1 MNKQA
6 KKTTTKKTVAKKTT
20 VKKAATKKVETK
32 KVTTKK
38 ENKRKLSIV
47 VPVYNEKDL
56 VIDVLKKVRDLK
68 IKDTDIEIIV
78 IDDKSTDGTTEIL
91 KKEGNKY
98 ADKVLFHEVNMG
110 KGAGLRTGFKE
121 STGDVV
127 IVQDADFEYDCNEIP
142 SVVEPI
148 FEGKADVCYG
158 SRFLNKEYKGYK
170 QNQLANKVLTGL
182 SNFMTGLKVTDMETC
197 YKAFKGDLIRS
208 VDIKENRFGFE
219 PEITAKVSKR
229 KVKLVEVPIHY
240 YPRTKEEGKKIKL
253 KDGFRALWCITKYKF
268 AKEKKSAKRN

>member
-1 MNKQA
+1 MKKQEEKVTKKKTVKKVTA
-6 KKTTTKKTVAKKTT
+6 KKT
-20 VKKAATKKVETK
+20 ATKNVVANKETK
-32 KVTTKK
+32 KQ
-38 ENKRKLSIV
+38 KLSIV

-56 VIDVLKKVRDLK
+56 VIDVLKKVNELT
-68 IKDTDIEIIV
+68 IPNTDIEIIV
-78 IDDKSTDGTTEIL
+78 IDDYSTDGTREIL
-91 KKEGNKY
+91 KKDGLKY
-98 ADKVLFHEVNMG
+98 ATKVLYHEVNKG

-127 IVQDADFEYDCNEIP
+127 IVQDADFEYDSDEIP
-142 SVVEPI
+142 AVVAPI
-148 FEGKADVCYG
+148 FEGKVDVCYG
-158 SRFLNKEYKGYK
+158 SRFLKEEYKGYK

-208 VDIKENRFGFE
+208 INIEENRFGFE

-229 KVKLVEVPIHY
+229 KAKLMEVPIHY

-253 KDGFRALWCITKYKF
+253 KDGFRALWCIAKYKF
-268 AKEKKSAKRN
+268 TKEK